1 MGSSPFALALLT
13 IISVARSKI
22 FLFPRSI
29 DSRHL
34 APIRQVVICVEG
46 IEISIVAVRLPPGI
60 TEAGGSRLKRR
71 RRLREKKTFI
81 KKGEDWR
88 AGSLRSLIRRAT
100 TLAFDRRARGH
111 GRRRAAPA
119 LCACRGQR
127 DAEENTEA
135 VFLSNQHSYWA
146 RVLHLTVFLPEC
158 LQAQPS
164 LLYTRLTARAL
175 PANLMSCLFFPSP
188 FFFISLFILFS
199 FIRTCTRDAV
209 LCNATVEHVLAKR
222 ECIRV
227 CTVAITERE
236 NGTDRR

>member
-1 MGSSPFALALLT
+1 MYICISWRKGNFGLGLSPFALALLT

-100 TLAFDRRARGH
+100 TLAFDRRARGL

-188 FFFISLFILFS
+188 FFLFLSLFS
-199 FIRTCTRDAV
+199 FPSFVYVPVTQCF
-209 LCNATVEHVLAKR
+209 ATLR
-222 ECIRV
+222 LS
-227 CTVAITERE
+227 TF
-236 NGTDRR
+236 